1 MLTEQLFEGQFVR
14 FAPPDAE
21 RDAEIVSKW
30 THDPEYLRL
39 LSTDIARPLSPFQVR
54 KQYEEWD
61 KDVEKRTAFHF
72 AIRLRDDD
80 RLLGLARLYRI
91 EWTHATGWLQIGVG
105 DRNDRGR
112 GFGREALG
120 LLLRYAFDELNLYRL
135 AASAAEYNTG
145 AIRFLE
151 RAGFVVEVRRRQA
164 VQRDGRRWD
173 VVMLGLLRDEWQ
185 TMNNAQSTMING
197 EDRQEG

>member
-21 RDAEIVSKW
+21 RDAETASRW
-30 THDPEYLRL
+30 TQDPEYLRW
-39 LSTDIARPLSPFQVR
+39 LSTDIARPLSPFQIR

-61 KDVEKRTAFHF
+61 KDAEKHTAFNF
-72 AIRLRDDD
+72 AVRLRDDD
-80 RLLGLARLYRI
+80 RLVGLARLYHI
-91 EWTHATGWLQIGVG
+91 EWTHATGSLQIGIG

-112 GFGREALG
+112 GYGTEALHM
-120 LLLRYAFDELNLYRL
+120 LLRYAFDELNLYRL
-135 AASAAEYNTG
+135 AASTAEYNTG

-164 VQRDGRRWD
+164 VQRDGQRWD
-173 VVMLGLLRDEWQ
+173 AVMLGLLRDEWKKRD
-185 TMNNAQSTMING
+185 
-197 EDRQEG
+197 E